1 MRVDLDKYREAGRI
15 ASLARQRALAA
26 VKPGVRYVEV
36 LDEIERFIRAEGGDL
51 AFPAQVSV
59 NHVAAHDCCGPDD
72 ARTFQPGDVAKVDLG
87 VHVDGCIADTAATAD
102 LGQHASLLEASRQ
115 ALEAAIALVRAGC
128 RTRELGATIEATMK
142 ALGHR
147 PISNLTGHGI
157 ALYTIHCSPSIPNV
171 PEMHDATL
179 KEGMMIC
186 IEPFATTGRG
196 SVVEQGKA
204 EVFGA
209 RRKLKSP
216 RQVDSAVVDQIVA
229 RKGLPFCRREIARA
243 HGTEHAERNLRDLLR
258 AGAIFE
264 YPPLCERGDATV
276 AQFEHTMLVGEKSA
290 EVMTR

>member
-15 ASLARQRALAA
+15 ASQARQRAVAA
-26 VKPGVRYVEV
+26 VQPGVRYVDV
-36 LDEIERFIRAEGGDL
+36 LDEIERFIRAQGADL

-72 ARTFQPGDVAKVDLG
+72 ARTFQAGDVCKVDLG

-102 LGQHASLLEASRQ
+102 LGRHDTLMEASRQ
-115 ALEAAIALVRAGC
+115 ALEAAIARVRAGV
-128 RTRELGATIEATMK
+128 RTRDLGAVIESTMK
-142 ALGHR
+142 ALGHK

-157 ALYTIHCSPSIPNV
+157 APYTIHCSPSIPNV
-171 PEMHDATL
+171 PEMADATL

-196 SVVEQGKA
+196 TVVEQGRA

-276 AQFEHTMLVGEKSA
+276 AQFEHTMLVGEKQA